1 MKAMQ
6 YLRNVVTLKL
16 DSNLCTGCGMCAIV
30 CPHAVF
36 EINAGKAQIVDIDD
50 CMECGACSNNCRFG
64 ALTVKSGVGCA
75 AGILNGILKG
85 TEPTCDCGGGSKD
98 SCC

>member
-1 MKAMQ
+1 MQ
-6 YLRNVVTLKL
+6 YLKNVVTLKL
-16 DSNLCTGCGMCAIV
+16 DDDLCTGCGICVMV

-36 EINAGKAQIVDIDD
+36 EINQGKAQIVDIDD

-75 AGILNGILKG
+75 AGIINGILNG
-85 TEPTCDCGGGSKD
+85 TEPSCDCGGDSKS

>member
-1 MKAMQ
+1 MKTMQ

-36 EINAGKAQIVDIDD
+36 QINSGKAQIVDIDD

-75 AGILNGILKG
+75 AGILNGILNG
-85 TEPTCDCGGGSKD
+85 TEPTCDCGEESKGG
-98 SCC
+98 CC